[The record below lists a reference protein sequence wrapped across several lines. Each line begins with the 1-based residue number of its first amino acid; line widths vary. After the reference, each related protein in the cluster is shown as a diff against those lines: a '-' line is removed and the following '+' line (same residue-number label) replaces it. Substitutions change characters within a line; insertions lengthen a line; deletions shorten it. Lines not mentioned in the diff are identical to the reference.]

1 MTSET
6 KLILGIAGGLAA
18 GLLIGYFTAPEKG
31 SETRKKIM
39 EQPGK
44 WKDSIASLFKQS
56 EDGELREESM
66 KKTKQ
71 AAV

>member
-56 EDGELREESM
+56 EDGELREESL
-66 KKTKQ
+66 KKTKH

>member
-44 WKDSIASLFKQS
+44 WKEGIAKLFKQS
-56 EDGELREESM
+56 EDGELREEGL

-71 AAV
+71 AVV